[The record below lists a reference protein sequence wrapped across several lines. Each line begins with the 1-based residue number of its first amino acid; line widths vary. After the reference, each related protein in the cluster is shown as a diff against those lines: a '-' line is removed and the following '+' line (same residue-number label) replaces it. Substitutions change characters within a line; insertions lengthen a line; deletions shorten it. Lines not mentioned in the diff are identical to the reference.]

1 MLNVFNG
8 WNKGM
13 GEVDCMLVNCFV
25 KRFLFNY
32 LVDVYKVKGLYIRDF
47 YEVIL
52 SIILNFIWKIY
63 LFI

>member
-1 MLNVFNG
+1 
-8 WNKGM
+8 M

-47 YEVIL
+47 YEVIM
-52 SIILNFIWKIY
+52 SIILNFI
-63 LFI
+63 